1 MNARRMM
8 QRIAVTGI
16 VLAFALPALAFD
28 PLLAQRGI
36 PTNPVAGMELNM
48 TPDEQ
53 ACDFGAREQPLSL
66 REAIA
71 RGLCN
76 NPKTRAAWASVK
88 AQAAAVGVARAAFLP
103 TISGNWQG
111 VRDNAETRVSGE
123 PQLSSNTAAT
133 IRSASV
139 DLNWVL
145 FDFGGRAAALNSASD
160 LLAAA
165 RATQDAAVLAEFAT
179 IARDYYAAQA
189 AQGALAAA
197 SEIERMTR
205 EIVVAAEARVDR
217 GVAPVTDA
225 LQAQTQ
231 HDDAVFNLTKAEGDT
246 QTALGTLASDMGL
259 NPNVPLAVLSVT
271 ENASPDETFSRSVVA
286 MIDDVKRAHPR
297 VLAAQAQFES
307 ANAAIAQ
314 TRAQGLPNVSLIAK
328 YSRNNQPTSLGL
340 GVQTFPATGRDAYIG
355 VQVSIPFFEGFGRHY
370 QIRQAEAEAERQ
382 RDAAAETQQQVALD
396 VWAGYQTLRTATR
409 NAMHSETALA
419 IARRSF
425 DAAEHRYR
433 AGVGNI
439 LEVLNTQTSLATA
452 QQRRVQTLAD
462 WHNAKLQ
469 LASRLG
475 RLDMNSVGDE

>member
-1 MNARRMM
+1 MVH
-8 QRIAVTGI
+8 RIAVAG
-16 VLAFALPALAFD
+16 VALAFALPTLAFD

-36 PTNPVAGMELNM
+36 PSNPVAGMELSM
-48 TPDEQ
+48 TPDER
-53 ACDFGAREQPLSL
+53 ACDSGAPEQPLSL
-66 REAIA
+66 REAVA

-111 VRDNAETRVSGE
+111 VRDIAETRMSGE
-123 PQLSSNTAAT
+123 PQLGSNTTAT

-145 FDFGGRAAALNSASD
+145 FDFGGRAAALNSASN

-165 RATQDAAVLAEFAT
+165 RATQNAAVLAEFAT

-205 EIVVAAEARVDR
+205 EIVVAAKARVDR

-231 HDDAVFNLTKAEGDT
+231 HDEAVFNLTKAEGGM
-246 QTALGTLASDMGL
+246 QAALGTLASDMGL
-259 NPNVPLAVLSVT
+259 NPNVPLAVPSVT
-271 ENASPDETFSRSVVA
+271 ANDSPDETFSRSIA
-286 MIDDVKRAHPR
+286 ELIDDVKRTHPR

-307 ANAAIAQ
+307 ANAAIAH
-314 TRAQGLPNVSLIAK
+314 TRAQGLPNVSLVAK
-328 YSRNNQPTSLGL
+328 YSRNSQPVSLGL
-340 GVQTFPATGRDAYIG
+340 GIPKFPATGRDAYIG
-355 VQVSIPFFEGFGRHY
+355 VQLSIPLFEGFGRHY
-370 QIRQAEAEAERQ
+370 QIRQAEADAERQ
-382 RDAAAETQQQVALD
+382 RDATDETQQQVALD
-396 VWAGYQTLRTATR
+396 VWTGYQTLHIATQ
-409 NAMHSETALA
+409 NAAYSETALA
-419 IARRSF
+419 TARRSF

-439 LEVLNTQTSLATA
+439 LELLNTQTALATA
-452 QQRRVQTLAD
+452 KQRRIQTLAD

-469 LASRLG
+469 LSSRLG
-475 RLDMNSVGDE
+475 RLDMNSIGDQ

>member
-1 MNARRMM
+1 
-8 QRIAVTGI
+8 
-16 VLAFALPALAFD
+16 
-28 PLLAQRGI
+28 
-36 PTNPVAGMELNM
+36 
-48 TPDEQ
+48 
-53 ACDFGAREQPLSL
+53 
-66 REAIA
+66 
-71 RGLCN
+71 
-76 NPKTRAAWASVK
+76 
-88 AQAAAVGVARAAFLP
+88 
-103 TISGNWQG
+103 
-111 VRDNAETRVSGE
+111 
-123 PQLSSNTAAT
+123 
-133 IRSASV
+133 
-139 DLNWVL
+139 
-145 FDFGGRAAALNSASD
+145 
-160 LLAAA
+160 
-165 RATQDAAVLAEFAT
+165 
-179 IARDYYAAQA
+179 
-189 AQGALAAA
+189 
-197 SEIERMTR
+197 
-205 EIVVAAEARVDR
+205 
-217 GVAPVTDA
+217 
-225 LQAQTQ
+225 
-231 HDDAVFNLTKAEGDT
+231 
-246 QTALGTLASDMGL
+246 
-259 NPNVPLAVLSVT
+259 
-271 ENASPDETFSRSVVA
+271 

-433 AGVGNI
+433 VGVGNI